1 MAAAGG
7 GVSERGSPPERDGRR
22 PVTRPLLLRGPPHDP
37 GGAGQGQ
44 AVRSTRVPKPQEGRT
59 PLQHLGERKAVCG
72 GWGTPPPHS
81 TASSLRWPCRDCLV
95 RARRRVPPAAR
106 LLPCRGLLAP
116 ADSWGRWRRS
126 WDAPDSAPPPRT
138 RTLSPTSGWH

>member
-7 GVSERGSPPERDGRR
+7 GVSERGSSPERDRRR
-22 PVTRPLLLRGPPHDP
+22 PVTRPLLLRGPLHDP

-44 AVRSTRVPKPQEGRT
+44 AVRSTRVPKPQEGQT

-72 GWGTPPPHS
+72 GRGTPPPHS
-81 TASSLRWPCRDCLV
+81 TASSLRWPCWDCSV
-95 RARRRVPPAAR
+95 RARRCVPPAAR

-126 WDAPDSAPPPRT
+126 WDAPGSAPPPRT
-138 RTLSPTSGWH
+138 RTLSPTSSWH